1 MTNQR
6 LSLGELMEGVRN
18 RSTAFSASNGIT
30 HAWERGFHVYGKL
43 NLFLPLAASEDTTN
57 AARFLRIIQS
67 YAAIADKCAV
77 VAGGTLLEVQ
87 GEVIHALL
95 PGELTRDLVNRV
107 LAFSIALANVVYDE
121 IRPIAGDAWQSF
133 AMSTEHGQA
142 VLIATGNG
150 SADSI
155 VSLGPAANNPAR
167 QLPNTDAGHLSIRPA
182 SLALVYPIVDNRNAW
197 EQFDLRSPPYLPSGS
212 DVSRTFLLDE
222 SVVRA
227 EAKRIIINSG
237 VTQPL
242 IRVLSESDI
251 TTQIEND
258 VNAPFKTQG
267 FYMRADLD
275 GFTADVAVAFEDQ
288 SGAAVAQ
295 IVTRFD
301 GFMAFADAFAA
312 NLNRRVIR
320 LPWAGDCA
328 NMILLPR
335 VGRTYRDE
343 RRFVPATE
351 PAKWHDLT
359 TQADGAGQQ
368 WRDILLESNWA
379 VGVAGGDKEDE
390 GADGYLLVAN
400 IVTSGRRFKIA
411 SGWGA
416 CRSRNA
422 LEADDV
428 HGQDTVVHKV
438 DYTALSESYREFFKP
453 LNTLFY
459 RAAGLS
465 ISKITKES
473 VKIERQTGPAII
485 VGSGTALPPPKPH
498 YTFERW
504 N

>member
-1 MTNQR
+1 MSNRR
-6 LSLGELMEGVRN
+6 LSLNDLMEGVRN
-18 RSTAFSASNGIT
+18 RSASLSTGSGIT

-57 AARFLRIIQS
+57 ATRYLKIIQA
-67 YAAIADKCAV
+67 YAAIADKCVV

-95 PGELTRDLVNRV
+95 PGELTRDSVNRV

-121 IRPIAGDAWQSF
+121 ISPLAGDAWQSF

-155 VSLGPAANNPAR
+155 VSLGPSANNPAKK
-167 QLPNTDAGHLSIRPA
+167 LPNTDAGHLSIRPA
-182 SLALVYPIVDNRNAW
+182 SLALVYPNVDNRNAW

-212 DVSRTFLLDE
+212 GVSRTFLLDE

-275 GFTADVAVAFEDQ
+275 GFTADVAAAFEDQ

-295 IVTRFD
+295 IVTRFG

-312 NLNRRVIR
+312 NLGRRVIR

-335 VGRTYRDE
+335 TGRTYRDE

-351 PAKWHDLT
+351 AAKWHDLT
-359 TQADGAGQQ
+359 AQADGSGRQ
-368 WRDILLESNWA
+368 WREVLLESSWA
-379 VGVAGGDKEDE
+379 VGMAGGDREDE

-411 SGWGA
+411 SGWGT

-422 LEADDV
+422 LETASI
-428 HGQDTVVHKV
+428 HGGDTVVHKV
-438 DYTALSESYREFFKP
+438 DYTALSDNYREFFKP
-453 LNTLFY
+453 LTTVFY
-459 RAAGLS
+459 RASGLS
-465 ISKITKES
+465 MSRITRES
-473 VKIERQTGPAII
+473 VKTERQTGPTII

-498 YTFERW
+498 YMNKRRT
-504 N
+504 